1 MSEERDLR
9 VALRDILLEMY
20 GLLSEKPEVRREPRR
35 TKPTKPSPI
44 FSTGTAPKPTG
55 FASEPAPLPGR
66 KAILVGTSIRM
77 ADQRRAGPGARLP
90 GESDR
95 DFVTRRKMIA
105 AAHSRGLAPPETE
118 QIRGANSTDEYWEMG
133 H

>member
-9 VALRDILLEMY
+9 VALREILLAQF
-20 GLLSEKPEVRREPRR
+20 GLLSEKPEVQRHARVPR
-35 TKPTKPSPI
+35 KEKAHPT
-44 FSTGTAPKPTG
+44 FSVGTDRVRSSG
-55 FASEPAPLPGR
+55 FASEPSAIPSR
-66 KAILVGTSIRM
+66 KRILVGTSIRM

-95 DFVTRRKMIA
+95 DFLSRKASIR
-105 AAHSRGLAPPETE
+105 AAHSRGLAPPT
-118 QIRGANSTDEYWEMG
+118 TDTAPSFHDEAWEMG

>member
-9 VALRDILLEMY
+9 VALREILLAQF
-20 GLLSEKPEVRREPRR
+20 GLLSEKPEVQRHARVPR
-35 TKPTKPSPI
+35 KEKAHPT
-44 FSTGTAPKPTG
+44 FSVGTAPAPTG
-55 FASEPAPLPGR
+55 FPSEPAPLPGR
-66 KAILVGTSIRM
+66 KAILVGTSVRM

-95 DFVTRRKMIA
+95 DFLARKASIRV
-105 AAHSRGLAPPETE
+105 AHSKGLAPPKADK
-118 QIRGANSTDEYWEMG
+118 IRGVNSTDEYWEMG

>member
-9 VALRDILLEMY
+9 VALREILLAQF
-20 GLLSEKPEVRREPRR
+20 GLLSEKPETPRR
-35 TKPTKPSPI
+35 LAPRRQEKPHPL
-44 FSTGTAPKPTG
+44 FSVGTAPAPTG
-55 FASEPAPLPGR
+55 FPSEPAPLPGR
-66 KAILVGTSIRM
+66 KAILVGTSVRM

-95 DFVTRRKMIA
+95 DFLARKASIRV
-105 AAHSRGLAPPETE
+105 AHSKGLAPPT
-118 QIRGANSTDEYWEMG
+118 TDTAPSFHDEAWEMG

>member
-9 VALRDILLEMY
+9 VALREILLAQF
-20 GLLSEKPEVRREPRR
+20 GLLSEKPEVQRHARVPRKE
-35 TKPTKPSPI
+35 KPHPL
-44 FSTGTAPKPTG
+44 FSVGTAPAPTG
-55 FASEPAPLPGR
+55 FPSEPAPLPGR

-95 DFVTRRKMIA
+95 DFLARKASIRV
-105 AAHSRGLAPPETE
+105 AHSKGLAPPEAD

>member
-9 VALRDILLEMY
+9 VALREILLAQF
-20 GLLSEKPEVRREPRR
+20 GLLSEKPEVQRHARVPRKE
-35 TKPTKPSPI
+35 KPHPL
-44 FSTGTAPKPTG
+44 FSVGTAPAPTG
-55 FASEPAPLPGR
+55 FPSEPAPLPGR
-66 KAILVGTSIRM
+66 KAILVGTSVRM

-95 DFVTRRKMIA
+95 DFLARKASIRV
-105 AAHSRGLAPPETE
+105 AHSKGLAPPT
-118 QIRGANSTDEYWEMG
+118 TDTAPSFHDEAWEMG

>member
-9 VALRDILLEMY
+9 VALREILLAQF
-20 GLLSEKPEVRREPRR
+20 GLLSEKPEVQRHARVPR
-35 TKPTKPSPI
+35 KEKAHPT
-44 FSTGTAPKPTG
+44 FSVGTAPAPTG
-55 FASEPAPLPGR
+55 FPSEPAPLPGR
-66 KAILVGTSIRM
+66 KAILVGTSVRM

-95 DFVTRRKMIA
+95 DFLARKASIRV
-105 AAHSRGLAPPETE
+105 AHSKGLAPPT
-118 QIRGANSTDEYWEMG
+118 TDTAPSFHDEAWEMG

>member
-20 GLLSEKPEVRREPRR
+20 GLSAQKPEVQRAPRR
-35 TKPTKPSPI
+35 TKPAKPSPI

-55 FASEPAPLPGR
+55 FASEPTAIPGR
-66 KAILVGTSIRM
+66 KAILIGTSVRM

-95 DFVTRRKMIA
+95 DFLARKASIRV
-105 AAHSRGLAPPETE
+105 AHSKGLAPPKADK
-118 QIRGANSTDEYWEMG
+118 IRGVNSTDEYWEMG